1 MTGSSNNKNHLQTT
15 QFSTPL
21 ASHQVHTNLAYFDTS
36 TSYKLPS
43 RSKSHWQCWSPAPQ
57 VSYLRSA
64 KMLPCPPRITYGG
77 VLQQRKAEQATTP
90 AALAMRARKRKI
102 IAAMPPLKRSAHHY
116 TGVQQRNKRQLR
128 FPVPLTQKKS
138 SVREGKHTY
147 AQPTE

>member
-21 ASHQVHTNLAYFDTS
+21 ASHQVHTNLAYFDTN

-64 KMLPCPPRITYGG
+64 KILPCPPRITYGG
-77 VLQQRKAEQATTP
+77 VLQQRKAAQVPTSVD
-90 AALAMRARKRKI
+90 LARRASKRKI
-102 IAAMPPLKRSAHHY
+102 ITAMPPLKRSAHHH
-116 TGVQQRNKRQLR
+116 TGVQQRNKRQLQ

-138 SVREGKHTY
+138 SVREGKHT
-147 AQPTE
+147 